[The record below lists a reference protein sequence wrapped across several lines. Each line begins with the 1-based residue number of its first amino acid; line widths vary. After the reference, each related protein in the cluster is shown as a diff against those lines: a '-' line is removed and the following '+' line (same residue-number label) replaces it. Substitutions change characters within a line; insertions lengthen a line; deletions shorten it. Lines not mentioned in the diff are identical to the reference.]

1 MDSAGCR
8 LRELLSFSPMAVT
21 VEHVAE
27 RLRAEGCARDAA
39 AEARTRG
46 LTSKLDAAAD
56 LLRAAGAAR
65 VWLFG
70 SLALGNARL
79 ESDVDLAV
87 EKLPRARYFDL
98 LSALMALFETR
109 VDLVAMEDAPQA
121 LRERILGTG
130 RIL

>member
-1 MDSAGCR
+1 MRLPRVSAAI
-8 LRELLSFSPMAVT
+8 LAVVAVT

-27 RLRAEGCARDAA
+27 RLRAEARAGDAA
-39 AEARTRG
+39 VEERTRR
-46 LTSKLDAAAD
+46 LCVKLDAAAD

-70 SLALGNARL
+70 SLAVGSARL

-87 EKLPRARYFDL
+87 EKLPPARYFDV

-109 VDLVAMEDAPQA
+109 VDLVAMEEAPQA
-121 LRERILGTG
+121 LRERVLDTG
-130 RIL
+130 RLL